1 MKRAVAILILLG
13 CSAAPEEVFTP
24 ERRGEALVDDPRF
37 TSSSFNPF
45 QCTHCH
51 SKTEAG
57 EKLPGGPL
65 AGAAKRPSFWN
76 GRFYT
81 LFEAVDFCQ
90 RQFMRGLPL
99 DPKAPKTLDLY
110 AYLVS
115 IGDKGPTTARKFELI
130 LEVKDLPRGDAT
142 RGNGVWVGSCQ
153 SCHGAPHTGAGRL
166 KPLQGDNPISIVPEE
181 TIKVHGKEGPN
192 VVREAVIEKIRHGG
206 FLEFAGVM
214 APFTPAQLSD
224 TEVADVV
231 TFLGLYDLK

>member
-1 MKRAVAILILLG
+1 MRFVVAACLLVG
-13 CSAAPEEVFTP
+13 CSSAPEDVFTP

-37 TSSSFNPF
+37 TNSSFNAF

-51 SKTEAG
+51 TKTEPAG
-57 EKLPGGPL
+57 KLAGGPL

-99 DPKAPKTLDLY
+99 DPKAQKTLDLY

-115 IGDKGPTTARKFELI
+115 IGDKGPTTARKFELV
-130 LEVKDLPRGDAT
+130 LEVKDLPRGDAG
-142 RGNGVWVGSCQ
+142 RGKDVWAKACRL
-153 SCHGAPHTGAGRL
+153 CHGEPHTGVGRL
-166 KPLQGDNPISIVPEE
+166 KPLQGDNPFGIVPKD
-181 TIKVHGKEGPN
+181 TIEFHSKDGPTIT
-192 VVREAVIEKIRHGG
+192 REVVIEKIRHGG

-214 APFTPAQLSD
+214 TPFTAEQLSD